1 MATKFKFEAKDA
13 AGKIVKG
20 SVAADSQADAVAD
33 LRKRNLTPVDVSKS
47 SGGFLG
53 GMFGGG
59 AAKKAGKRGLAKRSS
74 VKKGELEVF
83 TRQLA
88 TMLGA
93 GIPMLEALEIL
104 ADQAES
110 PGFAFCL
117 DKVVE
122 EIRSGSDLSKAMESH
137 KKVFSH
143 IYVSMIR
150 AGEVSGQ
157 IDTIL
162 QRLAEYLEAA
172 AHLRSEIKSA
182 MTYPVISLV
191 LVLGIASFLMIGIVP
206 SFKPVFESLEVEL
219 PGLTVF
225 IMDIAFF
232 MKDYWY
238 LIFGSI
244 VAAFVGLKMFCK
256 TPKGALIKDTVM
268 LRLPVFGVLFKKV
281 ALSRFAR
288 TFSTLVK
295 SGVPILGAMEIVSDT
310 AGNLVISNVVDK
322 ARDSVRNGE
331 SLSEPFMRSPVFPP
345 MVVKMMAIGERAGAL
360 DTLLEKIAE
369 FYDQQVEAEVKG
381 LTSMIEPIMIAIM
394 GVVVGGIVLAV
405 FLPIFKLQEKLSGG
419 G

>member
-1 MATKFKFEAKDA
+1 MATKFTFEAKDSS
-13 AGKIVKG
+13 GRLVKG
-20 SVAADSQADAVAD
+20 TVSAASQADVAAD
-33 LRKRNLTPVDVSKS
+33 LRRRNLQPIDISKA
-47 SGGFLG
+47 GGLG
-53 GMFGGG
+53 GLFGKKGDKKPM
-59 AAKKAGKRGLAKRSS
+59 AKKASA
-74 VKKGELEVF
+74 KKGELEVF
-83 TRQLA
+83 TRQLS
-88 TMLGA
+88 TMLSA

-110 PGFAFCL
+110 PGFRFCL
-117 DKVVE
+117 NKVVE
-122 EIRSGSDLSKAMESH
+122 DIRAGSDLSKALEPH

-162 QRLAEYLEAA
+162 QRLAEYLEAS

-191 LVLGIASFLMIGIVP
+191 LVIGIASFLMIGIVP

-219 PGLTVF
+219 PGLTVM

-232 MKDYWY
+232 MRDYWY
-238 LIFGSI
+238 LIFGGI
-244 VAAFVGLKMFCK
+244 GALFFGLKTASK
-256 TPKGALIKDTVM
+256 TPKGAYIKDAVV
-268 LRLPVFGVLFKKV
+268 LRVPVFGVLFKKV

-310 AGNLVISNVVDK
+310 SGNLVISRIVDK
-322 ARDSVRNGE
+322 ARDSVKVGDT
-331 SLSEPFMRSPVFPP
+331 LSEPFSKSTVFPP
-345 MVVKMMAIGERAGAL
+345 MVTKMMAIGERSGAL
-360 DTLLEKIAE
+360 DALLEKIAE

-394 GVVVGGIVLAV
+394 GVIVGGIVLAV

-419 G
+419 H

>member
-1 MATKFKFEAKDA
+1 MATKFKYEAKDDR
-13 AGKIVKG
+13 GKLVKG
-20 SVAADSQADAVAD
+20 SVSAASQADAVAEV
-33 LRKRNLTPVDVSKS
+33 RRRNLIPVEVTKSAGWFGGGGTNAKGKKKASKS
-47 SGGFLG
+47 SV
-53 GMFGGG
+53 
-59 AAKKAGKRGLAKRSS
+59 RS
-74 VKKGELEVF
+74 GELEVF

-122 EIRSGSDLSKAMESH
+122 EIRSGSDLSKALESH
-137 KKVFSH
+137 KRVFSH

-191 LVLGIASFLMIGIVP
+191 LVIGIASFLMIGIVP

-232 MKDYWY
+232 MKDFWY
-238 LIFGSI
+238 LIFGGI
-244 VAAFVGLKMFCK
+244 GAAIFGIKVACK
-256 TPKGALIKDTVM
+256 TPKGAYVKDIVM
-268 LRLPVFGVLFKKV
+268 LRLPVFGILFKKV

-295 SGVPILGAMEIVSDT
+295 SGVPILGAMEIVSNT
-310 AGNLVISNVVDK
+310 AGNLVISRIVDG

-331 SLSEPFMRSPVFPP
+331 SLSDPFSKSTVFPP
-345 MVVKMMAIGERAGAL
+345 MVTKMMAIGERSGAL

-394 GVVVGGIVLAV
+394 GVIVGGIVLAV

-419 G
+419 GH

>member
-13 AGKIVKG
+13 AGKMVKG
-20 SVAADSQADAVAD
+20 SVAADSQSDVLAD
-33 LRKRNLTPVDVSKS
+33 LRRRNLTPVGVTK
-47 SGGFLG
+47 SGGLADLW
-53 GMFGGG
+53 
-59 AAKKAGKRGLAKRSS
+59 AAANGKKKATKSS

-122 EIRSGSDLSKAMESH
+122 DIRSGSDLSKALEVH

-172 AHLRSEIKSA
+172 AHLRNEIKSA
-182 MTYPVISLV
+182 MTYPVISLF
-191 LVLGIASFLMIGIVP
+191 LVIGIASFLMIGIVP

-219 PGLTVF
+219 PGLTVV

-232 MKDYWY
+232 MRDFWY
-238 LIFGSI
+238 LIFGGAF
-244 VAAFVGLKMFCK
+244 AAFVGIKAASR
-256 TPKGALIKDTVM
+256 TPRGALIKDHIM
-268 LRLPVFGVLFKKV
+268 LRIPVFGVLFKKV

-310 AGNLVISNVVDK
+310 SGNLVISNIVDA

-331 SLSEPFMRSPVFPP
+331 SLSDPFTKSSVFPP
-345 MVVKMMAIGERAGAL
+345 MVTKMMAIGERAGAL
-360 DTLLEKIAE
+360 DALLEKIAE

-381 LTSMIEPIMIAIM
+381 LTSMIEPIMIAVM
-394 GVVVGGIVLAV
+394 GIIVGGIVLAV

-419 G
+419 

>member
-1 MATKFKFEAKDA
+1 MATKFKFQAKDG
-13 AGKIVKG
+13 AGKTVTG
-20 SVAADSQADAVAD
+20 SVKADTQQEVLSD
-33 LRKRNLTPVDVSKS
+33 LRRRNLTPIEVKK
-47 SGGFLG
+47 GGGLG
-53 GMFGGG
+53 GLWAAANGKT
-59 AAKKAGKRGLAKRSS
+59 AKKAS

-104 ADQAES
+104 ADQSES
-110 PGFAFCL
+110 PGFRFCL
-117 DKVVE
+117 NRVVE
-122 EIRSGSDLSKAMESH
+122 DIRSGSDLSKALEHH
-137 KKVFSH
+137 KRVFSH

-182 MTYPVISLV
+182 MTYPVVSLF
-191 LVLGIASFLMIGIVP
+191 LVIGIASFLMIGIVP

-219 PGLTVF
+219 PALTVV

-232 MKDYWY
+232 MRDYWY
-238 LIFGSI
+238 LIFGGI
-244 VAAFVGLKMFCK
+244 FAAFTAIKFACR
-256 TPKGALIKDTVM
+256 TPRGALIRDHII
-268 LRLPVFGVLFKKV
+268 LRVPVFGTLFKKV

-295 SGVPILGAMEIVSDT
+295 SGVPIMGAMEIVSDT
-310 AGNLVISNVVDK
+310 SGNLVISNIVDSAK
-322 ARDSVRNGE
+322 DSVRNGE
-331 SLSEPFMRSPVFPP
+331 SLSEPFAQSSVFPP
-345 MVVKMMAIGERAGAL
+345 MVTKMMSIGERAGAL

-381 LTSMIEPIMIAIM
+381 LTSMIEPIMIAVM
-394 GVVVGGIVLAV
+394 GIIVGGIVLAV

-419 G
+419 

>member
-1 MATKFKFEAKDA
+1 MATKFKFEAKDT
-13 AGKIVKG
+13 AGKVVKG
-20 SVAADSQADAVAD
+20 AVTADSQADAVAD
-33 LRKRNLTPVDVSKS
+33 LRRRNLTPVEVTKA
-47 SGGFLG
+47 GGFG
-53 GMFGGG
+53 GWFGGG
-59 AAKKAGKRGLAKRSS
+59 GGGKGGKKRGKATRSS
-74 VKKGELEVF
+74 ARKGELEVF
-83 TRQLA
+83 TRQLS

-117 DKVVE
+117 DKVVSD
-122 EIRSGSDLSKAMESH
+122 IRSGSDLSKALEPH
-137 KKVFSH
+137 KRVFSH

-162 QRLAEYLEAA
+162 TRLAEYLEAS

-191 LVLGIASFLMIGIVP
+191 LVIGIASFLMIGIVP

-219 PGLTVF
+219 PGLTVV

-232 MKDYWY
+232 MRDYWY
-238 LIFGSI
+238 LIFGGMG
-244 VAAFVGLKMFCK
+244 AAIFGLKVACR
-256 TPKGALIKDTVM
+256 TPKGAYAKDVVM
-268 LRLPVFGVLFKKV
+268 LRMPVFGILFKKV

-310 AGNLVISNVVDK
+310 AGNLVISRIVDRAK
-322 ARDSVRNGE
+322 DAVRNGE
-331 SLSEPFMRSPVFPP
+331 SLSDPFMKSTVFPP
-345 MVVKMMAIGERAGAL
+345 MVTKMMAIGERSGAL
-360 DTLLEKIAE
+360 DALLEKIAE

-381 LTSMIEPIMIAIM
+381 LTSMIEPIMIAVM
-394 GVVVGGIVLAV
+394 GIIVGGIVLAV

-419 G
+419 

>member
-1 MATKFKFEAKDA
+1 MTTKFKYEAKDA
-13 AGKIVKG
+13 AGKVVKG
-20 SVAADSQADAVAD
+20 SVSAASQADAVAD
-33 LRKRNLTPVDVSKS
+33 LRRRNLTPVDVSKA
-47 SGGFLG
+47 GGLLSW
-53 GMFGGG
+53 FGGG
-59 AAKKAGKRGLAKRSS
+59 GGGGGKAGKRGMAKKASC
-74 VKKGELEVF
+74 KKGELEVF
-83 TRQLA
+83 TRQLS

-117 DKVVE
+117 DRVVND
-122 EIRSGSDLSKAMESH
+122 IRSGSDLSKSMEPH
-137 KKVFSH
+137 KRVFSH

-157 IDTIL
+157 IDIIL

-172 AHLRSEIKSA
+172 AHLRGEIKSA
-182 MTYPVISLV
+182 MTYPVISLF
-191 LVLGIASFLMIGIVP
+191 LVIGIASFLMIGIVP
-206 SFKPVFESLEVEL
+206 SFKPVFDSLEVEL
-219 PGLTVF
+219 PALTVY
-225 IMDIAFF
+225 IMNIAFF
-232 MKDYWY
+232 MRDYWY
-238 LIFGSI
+238 LIFGGM
-244 VAAFVGLKMFCK
+244 AAALFGLKVACK
-256 TPKGALIKDTVM
+256 TPKGAYIKDQVM
-268 LRLPVFGVLFKKV
+268 LRVPVFGILFKKV

-310 AGNLVISNVVDK
+310 SGNLVISRIVDG
-322 ARDSVRNGE
+322 ARDSVKNGD
-331 SLSEPFMRSPVFPP
+331 SLSDPFSKSTVFPP
-345 MVVKMMAIGERAGAL
+345 MVVKMMAIGERSGAL
-360 DTLLEKIAE
+360 DALLEKIAE

-419 G
+419 

>member
-1 MATKFKFEAKDA
+1 MSTKFKFEARDA
-13 AGKIVKG
+13 TGKVVKG
-20 SVAADSQADAVAD
+20 AVTASSQSEAIGD
-33 LRKRNLTPVDVSKS
+33 LRRRNLTPLNVNKAGGLASMFQKS
-47 SGGFLG
+47 SGN
-53 GMFGGG
+53 
-59 AAKKAGKRGLAKRSS
+59 KRGMAKRASAR
-74 VKKGELEVF
+74 KGELEVF

-88 TMLGA
+88 TMLSA

-110 PGFAFCL
+110 PGFAYCL

-122 EIRSGSDLSKAMESH
+122 DIRSGSDLSKAMEPH

-162 QRLAEYLEAA
+162 TRLAEYLEAA

-206 SFKPVFESLEVEL
+206 SFKPVFESLEVDL
-219 PGLTVF
+219 PGLTVV
-225 IMDIAFF
+225 IMDAAFF
-232 MKDYWY
+232 MRDYWY
-238 LIFGSI
+238 LIFGAMFGAI
-244 VAAFVGLKMFCK
+244 FGIGAACRTK
-256 TPKGALIKDTVM
+256 KGAYVKDVVM
-268 LRLPVFGVLFKKV
+268 LRLPVFGALFKKV

-288 TFSTLVK
+288 TFATLIK

-310 AGNLVISNVVDK
+310 AGNLVISGVVDS
-322 ARDSVRNGE
+322 ARDSVKNGD
-331 SLSEPFMRSPVFPP
+331 SLSEPFTKSTVFPP
-345 MVVKMMAIGERAGAL
+345 MVVKMMAIGERSGAL
-360 DTLLEKIAE
+360 DALLEKIAE

-381 LTSMIEPIMIAIM
+381 LTSLIEPIMIAVM
-394 GVVVGGIVLAV
+394 GFVVGGIVLAV
-405 FLPIFKLQEKLSGG
+405 FLPIFKLQETLSGG
-419 G
+419 

>member
-1 MATKFKFEAKDA
+1 MTTKFKFEAKDVT
-13 AGKIVKG
+13 GKVVKG
-20 SVAADSQADAVAD
+20 SVQANSQADAVAD
-33 LRKRNLTPVDVSKS
+33 LRRRNLQPVEVTKA
-47 SGGFLG
+47 GGFSL
-53 GMFGGG
+53 FGKKG
-59 AAKKAGKRGLAKRSS
+59 AKKTLAKRASCR
-74 VKKGELEVF
+74 KGELEIF
-83 TRQLA
+83 TRQLS
-88 TMLGA
+88 TMLSA

-117 DKVVE
+117 DRVVTD
-122 EIRSGSDLSKAMESH
+122 IRGGSDLSKALEPH
-137 KKVFSH
+137 KRVFSH

-157 IDTIL
+157 IDIIL
-162 QRLAEYLEAA
+162 TRLAEYLEAA

-191 LVLGIASFLMIGIVP
+191 LVIGIASFLMIGIVP
-206 SFKPVFESLEVEL
+206 SFKPVFDSLDVEL

-232 MKDYWY
+232 MRDFWY
-238 LIFGSI
+238 LIFGGMG
-244 VAAFVGLKMFCK
+244 AAVVGIKIACK
-256 TPKGALIKDTVM
+256 TPRGSLIKDHVM
-268 LRLPVFGVLFKKV
+268 LRLPVFGILFKKV

-310 AGNLVISNVVDK
+310 AGNQVISNIVDS

-331 SLSEPFMRSPVFPP
+331 SLSDPFSKSTVFPP
-345 MVVKMMAIGERAGAL
+345 MVVKMMSIGERSGAL
-360 DTLLEKIAE
+360 DALLEKIAE

-394 GVVVGGIVLAV
+394 GVIVGGIVLAV
-405 FLPIFKLQEKLSGG
+405 FLPIFKLQETLSKPH
-419 G
+419 

>member
-1 MATKFKFEAKDA
+1 MATKFKFEARDA
-13 AGKIVKG
+13 TGKVVKG
-20 SVAADSQADAVAD
+20 AVKAASQSEAIAEV
-33 LRKRNLTPVDVSKS
+33 RRRNLTPLEVNKS
-47 SGGFLG
+47 AG
-53 GMFGGG
+53 FGGLFSKPVG
-59 AAKKAGKRGLAKRSS
+59 GKRVMAKRASAR
-74 VKKGELEVF
+74 KGELEVF

-122 EIRSGSDLSKAMESH
+122 SIRNGSDLSKAMEPH

-157 IDTIL
+157 IDIIL

-172 AHLRSEIKSA
+172 AHLRNEIKSA

-191 LVLGIASFLMIGIVP
+191 LVIGIAGFLMIGIVP
-206 SFKPVFESLEVEL
+206 SFKEVFESLEVEL
-219 PGLTVF
+219 PALTVV
-225 IMDIAFF
+225 IMDISFF
-232 MKDYWY
+232 MRDYWY
-238 LIFGSI
+238 VIFGGI
-244 VAAFVGLKMFCK
+244 AALSFAIGAAVK
-256 TPKGALIKDTVM
+256 TERGAYAKDVIILHT
-268 LRLPVFGVLFKKV
+268 PVFGILFKKV

-288 TFSTLVK
+288 TFSTLIK

-310 AGNLVISNVVDK
+310 AGNKVISGIVDK
-322 ARDSVRNGE
+322 ARNSVRNGD
-331 SLSEPFMRSPVFPP
+331 SLSEPFMGTKVFPP
-345 MVVKMMAIGERAGAL
+345 MVVKMMAIGERSGAL
-360 DTLLEKIAE
+360 DVLLEKIAE

-381 LTSMIEPIMIAIM
+381 LTAMIEPIMIAIM
-394 GVVVGGIVLAV
+394 GVIVGGIVLAV

-419 G
+419 

>member
-1 MATKFKFEAKDA
+1 MTTKFKYEAKDA
-13 AGKIVKG
+13 AGKVVKG
-20 SVAADSQADAVAD
+20 SVSAASQADAVAD
-33 LRKRNLTPVDVSKS
+33 LRRRNLTPVDVSKA
-47 SGGFLG
+47 GGLLSW
-53 GMFGGG
+53 FGGG
-59 AAKKAGKRGLAKRSS
+59 GGGGGKAGKRGMAKKASC
-74 VKKGELEVF
+74 KKGELEVF
-83 TRQLA
+83 TRQLS

-117 DKVVE
+117 DRVVND
-122 EIRSGSDLSKAMESH
+122 IRSGSDLSKSMEPH
-137 KKVFSH
+137 KRVFSH

-157 IDTIL
+157 IDIIL

-172 AHLRSEIKSA
+172 AHLRGEIKSA
-182 MTYPVISLV
+182 MTYPVISLF
-191 LVLGIASFLMIGIVP
+191 LVIGIASFLMIGIVP
-206 SFKPVFESLEVEL
+206 SFKPVFDSLEVEL
-219 PGLTVF
+219 PGLTVV

-232 MKDYWY
+232 MRDYWY
-238 LIFGSI
+238 LIFGGMG
-244 VAAFVGLKMFCK
+244 AAFFGLKIAVK
-256 TPKGALIKDTVM
+256 TPKGELIKDHVM
-268 LRLPVFGVLFKKV
+268 LRLPVFGILFKKV

-310 AGNLVISNVVDK
+310 SGNLVISNIVNN
-322 ARDSVRNGE
+322 ARDSVKNGD
-331 SLSEPFMRSPVFPP
+331 SLSEPFTKSTVFPP
-345 MVVKMMAIGERAGAL
+345 MVVKMMAIGERSGAL
-360 DTLLEKIAE
+360 DALLEKIAE

-394 GVVVGGIVLAV
+394 GVIVGGIVLAV

-419 G
+419 

>member
-1 MATKFKFEAKDA
+1 MATKFKFEARDA
-13 AGKIVKG
+13 TGKVVKG
-20 SVAADSQADAVAD
+20 AVTATSQSEAIAEV
-33 LRKRNLTPVDVSKS
+33 RKRNLTPLEVNKSAGLGGLFSKPKGGKKGMAKKS
-47 SGGFLG
+47 S
-53 GMFGGG
+53 
-59 AAKKAGKRGLAKRSS
+59 AR
-74 VKKGELEVF
+74 KGELEVF

-122 EIRSGSDLSKAMESH
+122 SIRNGSDLSQAMEPH

-157 IDTIL
+157 IDIIL

-172 AHLRSEIKSA
+172 AHLRNEIKSA

-191 LVLGIASFLMIGIVP
+191 LVTGIASFLMIGIVP

-219 PGLTVF
+219 PQLTVV

-238 LIFGSI
+238 LIFGGI
-244 VAAFVGLKMFCK
+244 
-256 TPKGALIKDTVM
+256 GALIFGAGAAAKTVRGEYIKDAIM
-268 LRLPVFGVLFKKV
+268 LRIPVFGILFKKV

-288 TFSTLVK
+288 TFSTLIK

-310 AGNLVISNVVDK
+310 AGNKVISGIVDR
-322 ARDSVRNGE
+322 ARDSVRNGD
-331 SLSEPFMRSPVFPP
+331 SLSEPFMNTKVFPP
-345 MVVKMMAIGERAGAL
+345 MVVKMMAIGERSGAL
-360 DTLLEKIAE
+360 DALLEKIAE

-381 LTSMIEPIMIAIM
+381 LTAMIEPIMIAVM
-394 GVVVGGIVLAV
+394 GIIVGGIVLAV
-405 FLPIFKLQEKLSGG
+405 FLPIFKLQEKLSG
-419 G
+419 